1 MAQMVITRGDAI
13 VIARAIVV
21 KVTLVSIHLM
31 TVAMSHVTVWH
42 SVSSTRAIG
51 CSCARVLCN
60 NKCACCSKRVNM
72 IYCVKFKKINTCIQ
86 WEKKSQFKHTWWDL
100 PKDKIKHR
108 PKSCFILLI
117 TRQLLRDP
125 ICALWFIYK
134 QI

>member
-51 CSCARVLCN
+51 CSCARVLCS
-60 NKCACCSKRVNM
+60 NKCACCSKRVKYDLSRE
-72 IYCVKFKKINTCIQ
+72 IKKNN
-86 WEKKSQFKHTWWDL
+86 
-100 PKDKIKHR
+100 
-108 PKSCFILLI
+108 
-117 TRQLLRDP
+117 
-125 ICALWFIYK
+125 
-134 QI
+134 